1 MELYRIYKSDLRESI
16 KTAKE
21 VAKKTG
27 RSTCYHLVDFLSAV
41 VMYGVGPIQYSKGS
55 FYKLRS
61 FDREKTYT
69 KQRIGRLCKLFNDK
83 QYMHIFK
90 NKNEFNDYFKK
101 YVSRDWVYCKTA
113 SVQEIEEFISR
124 NDRILVKSV
133 DGSQGIGIYELEK
146 GQKEIVDMANA
157 LVGEN
162 VILEEFLKQH
172 PQMCYGN
179 KSVNTLRITTVLD
192 KEGIAHIIKTSFR
205 CGIGDTIIDN
215 YHAGGVMYPIN
226 NQYGRIEESGLSDSL
241 GDNIFIHPGT
251 NYFMLGREIPF
262 LREAFLMV
270 QDAAGTIP
278 QTRFVGWDV
287 AILDTGPELIE
298 GNTRPGADLMEFKGL
313 EKGLYK
319 KILSYL

>member
-1 MELYRIYKSDLRESI
+1 
-16 KTAKE
+16 
-21 VAKKTG
+21 
-27 RSTCYHLVDFLSAV
+27 
-41 VMYGVGPIQYSKGS
+41 
-55 FYKLRS
+55 
-61 FDREKTYT
+61 
-69 KQRIGRLCKLFNDK
+69 
-83 QYMHIFK
+83 
-90 NKNEFNDYFKK
+90 
-101 YVSRDWVYCKTA
+101 
-113 SVQEIEEFISR
+113 
-124 NDRILVKSV
+124 
-133 DGSQGIGIYELEK
+133 
-146 GQKEIVDMANA
+146 
-157 LVGEN
+157 
-162 VILEEFLKQH
+162 
-172 PQMCYGN
+172 MCYGN

-278 QTRFVGWDV
+278 QVRFVGWDV

-298 GNTRPGADLMEFKGL
+298 GNTHPGADLMEFKGL

-319 KILSYL
+319 IILSYL